1 MYYGLKYIKSLKILE
16 KLEYINWKRIYIY
29 KFIYTLSY
37 NNIGD
42 NGYIIGDNN
51 LTYSTYFV
59 FLPIYFSTTRSRHFV
74 KKGWLS

>member
-37 NNIGD
+37 ND

-51 LTYSTYFV
+51 LTYSTHFV
-59 FLPIYFSTTRSRHFV
+59 FLLIYFSITRSRHFV